1 MKKYEFRKGDK
12 VICVD
17 NYGVEEYLE
26 NRNEYKVEKYYGKM
40 IFLKGLHD
48 IEFFP
53 HRFELIQKQEFKI
66 GDIVRCLSN
75 GYTYAKRNGIYT
87 VSEVHYDERR
97 ETKFIKLKEVKKT
110 CSYEC
115 NDFELCNKQII
126 EFL

>member
-1 MKKYEFRKGDK
+1 MWNNRISMSNKK
-12 VICVD
+12 
-17 NYGVEEYLE
+17 
-26 NRNEYKVEKYYGKM
+26 
-40 IFLKGLHD
+40 
-48 IEFFP
+48 
-53 HRFELIQKQEFKI
+53 FKI
-66 GDIVRCLSN
+66 GDNVRCLSN

-115 NDFELCNKQII
+115 NDFELCKKQII

>member
-1 MKKYEFRKGDK
+1 MKKEFKEGDK
-12 VICVD
+12 V
-17 NYGVEEYLE
+17 
-26 NRNEYKVEKYYGKM
+26 K
-40 IFLKGLHD
+40 
-48 IEFFP
+48 
-53 HRFELIQKQEFKI
+53 
-66 GDIVRCLSN
+66 CLSSKH
-75 GYTYAKRNGIYT
+75 TFVKLNGIYT